1 MFSFGL
7 QVSAP
12 VRGEF
17 LNAAKLK
24 GLRILLGLLEWGDFR
39 FVLAHWIVTLF
50 RLAKPGGIRSGI
62 AESVLARHQL
72 IMLNRGRKRA
82 PNLHA
87 GDRCIAGVC
96 ALFIRRA
103 RLVRSAVVLKP
114 STLLHL
120 HQVFIKRKYRL
131 LFSPKR
137 RCRPGPKGPT
147 KELIDA
153 VVEMKRR
160 NPGWG
165 CPRIAQQVALAF
177 GIEIDKDIVRRI
189 LSVHYRP
196 ESNGGPSWLTF
207 LGHTKDSLWS
217 CDLFRC
223 ESATL
228 RTHWVLI
235 LMDQFTRRILGFG
248 VHAGIIDPV
257 ALCRMFPRALRGAA
271 LPRYLRS
278 DQDPLYR
285 FHPWPANLR
294 VLGVTEIKTVP

>member
-1 MFSFGL
+1 M
-7 QVSAP
+7 
-12 VRGEF
+12 
-17 LNAAKLK
+17 
-24 GLRILLGLLEWGDFR
+24 GDFR

-62 AESVLARHQL
+62 AASVLARHQL

-165 CPRIAQQVALAF
+165 CPGSRSRSHWLSELKLTRISFAV
-177 GIEIDKDIVRRI
+177 
-189 LSVHYRP
+189 S
-196 ESNGGPSWLTF
+196 
-207 LGHTKDSLWS
+207 
-217 CDLFRC
+217 
-223 ESATL
+223 
-228 RTHWVLI
+228 
-235 LMDQFTRRILGFG
+235 
-248 VHAGIIDPV
+248 
-257 ALCRMFPRALRGAA
+257 
-271 LPRYLRS
+271 
-278 DQDPLYR
+278 
-285 FHPWPANLR
+285 
-294 VLGVTEIKTVP
+294 